1 MGQEQT
7 FISGLDGKYV
17 TFKVTQYIHKLFL

>member
-7 FISGLDGKYV
+7 FIPGFDGKYV
-17 TFKVTQYIHKLFL
+17 TFKITQYIHKFFL